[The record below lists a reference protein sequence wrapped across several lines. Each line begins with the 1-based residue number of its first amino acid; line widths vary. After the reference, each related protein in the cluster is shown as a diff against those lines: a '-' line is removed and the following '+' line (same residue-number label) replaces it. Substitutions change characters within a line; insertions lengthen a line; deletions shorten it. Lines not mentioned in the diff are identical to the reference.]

1 MVKKPSTFYTKEQ
14 LEVFSKAGKKSWRGV
29 KKKRSKKFF
38 RSIGKKGADARWHK
52 DTKTKKVED

>member
-14 LEVFSKAGKKSWRGV
+14 LEVFSKAGKKSWAER
-29 KKKRSKKFF
+29 KKKIGKKYF

-52 DTKTKKVED
+52 SKKVED